1 MNKMSIKIIQ
11 DFIPKGRKNRPGYP
25 MTPKYI
31 TIHET
36 GSFGKGANAKAHA
49 KYIKSD
55 DAANRPASWHFTVDD
70 TEIYQ
75 HLPLNENG
83 WHAGDGGSGTGN
95 RQSIGIEICVNSDG
109 NFEKAV
115 QNAQWLVRKLMAEF
129 NIPIENIKQH
139 YDWSGKNCPYTIRK
153 TPNGWKNFLDGL
165 KDKPKE
171 DNTSKVLYRV
181 QTGAFKVKSNAD
193 KLAAELKKKGFDTY
207 IVQADGLFKVQVGAY
222 SIKANADAMAAK
234 LKAAGYDT
242 YITTKGGTPAEQT
255 SPTQTIK
262 VGSKVKVKKGA
273 KTYTGGNLANFV
285 YNNVYDV
292 IQINGDR
299 VVIGKGTA
307 VTAAVHKNDL
317 ILQ

>member
-1 MNKMSIKIIQ
+1 MSIKIIQ

-70 TEIYQ
+70 KVIYQ

-115 QNAQWLVRKLMAEF
+115 QNAQWLVRKLMVEF

-153 TPNGWKNFLDGL
+153 TPNCWKNFLDGL

-181 QTGAFKVKSNAD
+181 QTGAFKNKANADALLAKVKAAGFDTYMIQADGLYKVQVGAFSVKSNAD
-193 KLAAELKKKGFDTY
+193 AMAKKLKSKGFD
-207 IVQADGLFKVQVGAY
+207 V
-222 SIKANADAMAAK
+222 
-234 LKAAGYDT
+234 
-242 YITTKGGTPAEQT
+242 YITTKSGTPAGQT
-255 SPTQTIK
+255 SPTPTIK

-273 KTYTGGNLANFV
+273 KTYTGGNLSSFV
-285 YNNVYDV
+285 YNQIYDV
-292 IQINGDR
+292 IQINGNR
-299 VVIGKGTA
+299 IVIGKGKV
-307 VTAAVHKNDL
+307 VTAAVHKNNL

>member
-83 WHAGDGGSGTGN
+83 WHAGDGENGTGN

-115 QNAQWLVRKLMAEF
+115 QNAQWLVRKLMTEF

-139 YDWSGKNCPYTIRK
+139 YDWNGKNCPYTIRK

-222 SIKANADAMAAK
+222 SQKANADAMMAK
-234 LKAAGYDT
+234 LKAAGYNAF
-242 YITTKGGTPAEQT
+242 ITT
-255 SPTQTIK
+255 
-262 VGSKVKVKKGA
+262 
-273 KTYTGGNLANFV
+273 N
-285 YNNVYDV
+285 
-292 IQINGDR
+292 
-299 VVIGKGTA
+299 
-307 VTAAVHKNDL
+307 
-317 ILQ
+317 

>member
-1 MNKMSIKIIQ
+1 MSIKIIQ

-70 TEIYQ
+70 KVIYQ

-115 QNAQWLVRKLMAEF
+115 QNAQWLVRKLMVEF

-153 TPNGWKNFLDGL
+153 TPNCWKNFLDGL

-181 QTGAFKVKSNAD
+181 QTGAFKNKANADALLAKVKAAGFDTYMIQADGLYKVQVGAFSVKSNAD
-193 KLAAELKKKGFDTY
+193 AMAKKLKSKGFD
-207 IVQADGLFKVQVGAY
+207 V
-222 SIKANADAMAAK
+222 
-234 LKAAGYDT
+234 
-242 YITTKGGTPAEQT
+242 YITTKSGTPAGQT
-255 SPTQTIK
+255 SPTPTIK

-273 KTYTGGNLANFV
+273 KTFEGGNLASFV
-285 YNNVYDV
+285 YNQIYNV
-292 IQINGDR
+292 IQMNGNR
-299 VVIGKGTA
+299 IVIGKGKV
-307 VTAAVHKNDL
+307 VTAAIHKNNL

>member
-70 TEIYQ
+70 KVIYQ

-115 QNAQWLVRKLMAEF
+115 QNAQWLVRKLMVEF

-153 TPNGWKNFLDGL
+153 TPNCWKNFLDGL

-181 QTGAFKVKSNAD
+181 QTGAFKNKANADALLAKVKAAGFDTYMIQADGLYKVQVGAFSVKSNAD
-193 KLAAELKKKGFDTY
+193 AMAKKLKSKGFD
-207 IVQADGLFKVQVGAY
+207 V
-222 SIKANADAMAAK
+222 
-234 LKAAGYDT
+234 
-242 YITTKGGTPAEQT
+242 YITTKSGTPAGQT
-255 SPTQTIK
+255 SPTPTIK

-273 KTYTGGNLANFV
+273 KTFEGGNLASFV
-285 YNNVYDV
+285 YNQIYNV
-292 IQINGDR
+292 IQMNGNR
-299 VVIGKGTA
+299 IVIGKGKV
-307 VTAAVHKNDL
+307 VTAAIHKNNL

>member
-1 MNKMSIKIIQ
+1 MSIKIIQ

-95 RQSIGIEICVNSDG
+95 RQSIGIEICVNSDS

-207 IVQADGLFKVQVGAY
+207 MVQSKDGLYKVQVGAY
-222 SIKANADAMAAK
+222 SVKSNADAMAKK
-234 LKAAGYDT
+234 LKAKGFNV
-242 YITTKGGTPAEQT
+242 YITTESGSPVTSSPAPKKT
-255 SPTQTIK
+255 LK
-262 VGSKVKVKKGA
+262 VGSKVKVKPDA
-273 KTYTGGNLANFV
+273 KTYTGGNLASFV

-307 VTAAVHKNDL
+307 VTAAVHKNNL